1 MKVRTSTGIRAVDY
15 LGNISMPGGSD
26 VEMAGLQKQTSLCV
40 ELKHDDKLN
49 ENSKVFIQMALLY
62 TSLGGQRRI
71 RIHNLSLSVCT
82 QYSQMFSSCEL
93 DVVIN
98 YMAKLACRSV
108 VVSSPKSIR
117 ENLVQQVAHI
127 LASYRKNCT
136 TAPAKGQFILPETL
150 KLLPV
155 FSNSILK
162 SDAIS
167 GGSLLCS
174 HRGISIKSIVLV
186 NFLSCLCS
194 NSSKYRHR

>member
-1 MKVRTSTGIRAVDY
+1 MKVRTSTGIKAIDY
-15 LGNISMPGGSD
+15 LGNINMYGTD
-26 VEMAGLQKQTSLCV
+26 VEMAGVQKQTSMCV
-40 ELKHDDKLN
+40 ELKHEDKLN
-49 ENSKVFIQMALLY
+49 ENAKIYVQMALLY

-71 RIHNLSLSVCT
+71 RIHNLSLTVCT

-93 DVVIN
+93 DVLIN

-108 VVSSPKSIR
+108 LVSSPKSIR

-150 KLLPV
+150 KLLPI

-162 SDAIS
+162 SDAIT
-167 GGSLLCS
+167 GGSYLLFILCLLI
-174 HRGISIKSIVLV
+174 H
-186 NFLSCLCS
+186 FLNNIFNLQKQKL
-194 NSSKYRHR
+194 NT